1 MGIEGMYLNIMKAI
15 YAKSTAKIIL
25 NSEKLKVFQEQGKD
39 AHSHHFHSTVL
50 ELLATAIKEKEIK
63 RIQAGKEEV
72 KLFLF
77 ADDMILLYTENP
89 KDVTKNSYNTS
100 MNLVKLQDMKL
111 TQRHVLHTSNEPS
124 EKLSKQFIYNC
135 SKKN

>member
-1 MGIEGMYLNIMKAI
+1 MYLNIMKAI

-89 KDVTKNSYNTS
+89 KDVTKKLLQHINEFGQVAGYEINTKTC
-100 MNLVKLQDMKL
+100 VA
-111 TQRHVLHTSNEPS
+111 
-124 EKLSKQFIYNC
+124 Y
-135 SKKN
+135 